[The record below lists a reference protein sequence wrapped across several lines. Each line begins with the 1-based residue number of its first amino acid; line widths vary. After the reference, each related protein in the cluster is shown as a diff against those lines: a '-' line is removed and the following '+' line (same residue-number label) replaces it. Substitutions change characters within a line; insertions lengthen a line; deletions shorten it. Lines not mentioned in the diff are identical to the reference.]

1 MYAQR
6 EIKWSVLA
14 NLSWL
19 PVLILTIWSTFV
31 VALHLL
37 FEELGYNLVLT
48 FEPIELLGITVALY
62 LGFKNNQAYDR
73 FWEGRKIWG
82 GIVNYSRSWAN
93 GVLTFLHSAKPED
106 EREVKAAAQVLVR
119 RHIAWLWALTH
130 NLRKKSHGSPNHSPS
145 FNGLAREHTV
155 SGQWE
160 SVLKPYLPEHEYEE
174 IQTYS
179 NIPAQLVRFQGRHIK
194 ELLFKKEWLTTYHHA
209 ELTRILEEFYN
220 LQGKCERIK
229 NTPLP
234 RQFANLSRT
243 LVYLFCTLLP
253 FGLVGPIDGGTIMEL
268 FLTIPISVLVGWAFI
283 TAEQVGDQTEDPFEN
298 FIYDVPMSTLSR
310 TIEIDLREM
319 LQEPYIPEPLK
330 PECGILM

>member
-130 NLRKKSHGSPNHSPS
+130 NLRKKSHGSPTPS
-145 FNGLAREHTV
+145 TDWLVNIQYQANGRV
-155 SGQWE
+155 F
-160 SVLKPYLPEHEYEE
+160 
-174 IQTYS
+174 S
-179 NIPAQLVRFQGRHIK
+179 N
-194 ELLFKKEWLTTYHHA
+194 
-209 ELTRILEEFYN
+209 
-220 LQGKCERIK
+220 
-229 NTPLP
+229 
-234 RQFANLSRT
+234 
-243 LVYLFCTLLP
+243 
-253 FGLVGPIDGGTIMEL
+253 PIY
-268 FLTIPISVLVGWAFI
+268 PS
-283 TAEQVGDQTEDPFEN
+283 
-298 FIYDVPMSTLSR
+298 MSTKRFRPTPIFPLSWSGFR
-310 TIEIDLREM
+310 VVISRSCCLRKSGS
-319 LQEPYIPEPLK
+319 PLIIT
-330 PECGILM
+330 PS